1 MVNRIIR
8 DIRTAVIFM
17 LLMFSSTAIAEVQIL
32 NLEVLREDSLIVI
45 RPEILEPFSAETQQ
59 TLQSGIPVAVDLDV
73 QFIRTGYVKHLD
85 FTIKVEYNVWSDV
98 YRVTTPIGP
107 LAINDY
113 NTLLAFFRND
123 LILTTL
129 ADNLPGNTAWLVKV
143 RAGDRRVLIKED
155 NSGDA
160 VQKIEKELSGVAKW
174 LFKRGK
180 KKDTFGDWSSLK
192 QLPKYRDNN

>member
-1 MVNRIIR
+1 MFRSLKILLRTII
-8 DIRTAVIFM
+8 ISLI
-17 LLMFSSTAIAEVQIL
+17 LLFSSQTFAEVQIL

-45 RPEILEPFSAETQQ
+45 RPEIIDPFSAETQQ

-85 FTIKVEYNVWSDV
+85 FTVKVEYNVWSDL
-98 YRVTTPIGP
+98 YRITTPIGP
-107 LAINDY
+107 LAIKDY
-113 NTLLAFFRND
+113 NTLISFFKND

-129 ADNLPGNTAWLVKV
+129 ADNLPGNTSWLVKV
-143 RAGDRRVLIKED
+143 RAGDRRVLVVED
-155 NSGDA
+155 SGDA
-160 VQKIEKELSGVAKW
+160 VQKIEKELSGIAKW

-180 KKDTFGDWSSLK
+180 KKNTFGEWSSLK